1 MQGAIMRRTPAASKR
16 GACARTSSSVSHRD
30 LMRSINVAYMQHRQI
45 DHSNRVDYT
54 IFTFAIRPSSGQ
66 YYLMHL
72 ARAPSCK
79 RQGLRE
85 RHEGEPDPLGT
96 RRASFRSLG
105 GATRPAKAGLVRIWG
120 LLHRARE
127 RTTVDQ
133 KVLAGDVTGLRR
145 AQEGAGRAEL
155 VRGAESLGGDRSHTL
170 GLGLVE

>member
-16 GACARTSSSVSHRD
+16 GTCARTSSSVSHRD

-45 DHSNRVDYT
+45 DHSNWVDYT

-85 RHEGEPDPLGT
+85 RHEGEPDPWDLAGPVLE
-96 RRASFRSLG
+96 AWGCDEAGES
-105 GATRPAKAGLVRIWG
+105 RPCSHLG

-127 RTTVDQ
+127 RTTV
-133 KVLAGDVTGLRR
+133 
-145 AQEGAGRAEL
+145 
-155 VRGAESLGGDRSHTL
+155 
-170 GLGLVE
+170 